1 MLVIAVKGSLMPG
14 ESARNSFARNFI
26 QRCEIDDL
34 DVADVPRGE
43 RRPGDGR
50 NRLLRASNNGKAAFD
65 VADQPSSNV
74 ADHGVDPDA
83 RGDVVKEVDST
94 AMAMIAEAA
103 DISIA
108 ICGTNAVIASAWV
121 SS

>member
-1 MLVIAVKGSLMPG
+1 
-14 ESARNSFARNFI
+14 
-26 QRCEIDDL
+26 
-34 DVADVPRGE
+34 
-43 RRPGDGR
+43 
-50 NRLLRASNNGKAAFD
+50 
-65 VADQPSSNV
+65 
-74 ADHGVDPDA
+74 
-83 RGDVVKEVDST
+83 VVKEVDST

>member
-50 NRLLRASNNGKAAFD
+50 NRLLRASNMGKRR
-65 VADQPSSNV
+65 SMS
-74 ADHGVDPDA
+74 
-83 RGDVVKEVDST
+83 R
-94 AMAMIAEAA
+94 
-103 DISIA
+103 ISRLPMSPI
-108 ICGTNAVIASAWV
+108 TV
-121 SS
+121 SIRMLAGMW